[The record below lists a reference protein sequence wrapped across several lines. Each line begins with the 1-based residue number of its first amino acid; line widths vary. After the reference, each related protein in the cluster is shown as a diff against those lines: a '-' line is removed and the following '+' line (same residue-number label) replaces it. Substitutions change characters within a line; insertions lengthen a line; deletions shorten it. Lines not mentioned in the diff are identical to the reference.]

1 MIGINENIKE
11 VEEKLA
17 AIGFELECY
26 SPLEIRCNETGA
38 FASNE
43 AAEFIL
49 YHLDS
54 NFKKTKRWFNYEN

>member
-26 SPLEIRCNETGA
+26 SPLEIRCNKSGA

-54 NFKKTKRWFNYEN
+54 NFKKN